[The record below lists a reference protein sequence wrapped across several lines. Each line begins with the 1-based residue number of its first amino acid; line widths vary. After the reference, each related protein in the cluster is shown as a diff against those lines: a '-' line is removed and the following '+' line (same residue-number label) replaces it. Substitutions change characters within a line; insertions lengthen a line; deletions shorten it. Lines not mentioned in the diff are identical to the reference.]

1 MIFNNQKGFSL
12 IELLVVVAIIG
23 VLAAVGVVSFNGF
36 IGNAKQNVSKE
47 IHSEVVI
54 PIVFELVKYM
64 KFIDKSVR
72 EPEKLFGID
81 FQNYFLSMHGI
92 CDKKKYAYGL
102 AIEKIE
108 QITKLIEEEIK

>member
-47 IHSEVVI
+47 IHSEVVSLI
-54 PIVFELVKYM
+54 MSWKGKCMMVQGVANRAKTTLVTC
-64 KFIDKSVR
+64 R
-72 EPEKLFGID
+72 ECVTNNKP
-81 FQNYFLSMHGI
+81 Y
-92 CDKKKYAYGL
+92 KK
-102 AIEKIE
+102 I
-108 QITKLIEEEIK
+108 